1 VQNFV
6 SEEPSAMSETAQL
19 IAYVDGSS
27 HGSPGSSGIGIVM
40 EDSAGGRT
48 RIAKWIGF
56 QDNNVAEYVALMEAL
71 QCALDRKAQS
81 LSVYSDSDVVVRQ
94 MSGEYECR
102 SPRLYSLH
110 WICRKLSRT
119 LEFAIERIPR
129 EDNAEANDLANSA
142 ARLCQSSIEGSN

>member
-142 ARLCQSSIEGSN
+142 ARLCQSFIEG